1 MNKIDK
7 RETAIL
13 LSKLDE
19 EINLKCMELK
29 EKQKEI
35 KQKNLFFISC
45 LSIIVLFILQMFFSL
60 FNMNYIITMLI
71 YQFIALI
78 LIVPIILNKKGGAV

>member
-7 RETAIL
+7 RTAIL
-13 LSKLDE
+13 LSELDE

-35 KQKNLFFISC
+35 KQKKLFFISC
-45 LSIIVLFILQMFFSL
+45 ISIIVLFILQIFFSL
-60 FNMNYIITMLI
+60 FNMNYVITILI

-78 LIVPIILNKKGGAV
+78 LIVPIILNKKGGAI